1 MLLLLIRTVDAIDLE
16 GPRCASIPNRFFNM
30 IPKKIDEGSRY
41 YRLTEESTIIWS
53 WLIDIFGAIRLK
65 VSSIDVAFCKN
76 VLSMEPCGLPCL
88 RDVTL

>member
-41 YRLTEESTIIWS
+41 YRLTEEIHVP
-53 WLIDIFGAIRLK
+53 LFGH
-65 VSSIDVAFCKN
+65 
-76 VLSMEPCGLPCL
+76 GLLTFSGPSA
-88 RDVTL
+88 